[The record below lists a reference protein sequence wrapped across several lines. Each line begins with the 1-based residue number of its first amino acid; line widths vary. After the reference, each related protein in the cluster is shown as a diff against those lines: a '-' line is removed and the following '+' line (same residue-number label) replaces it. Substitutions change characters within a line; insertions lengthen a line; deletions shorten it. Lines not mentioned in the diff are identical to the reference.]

1 MKKRRQYKLCTRLRK
16 AGLTIDAL
24 SRQIY
29 VPYDMCLSSQQ
40 TKDINEIKA
49 VFGVQ
54 LTIK

>member
-16 AGLTIDAL
+16 AGLTVDTL

-29 VPYDMCLSSQQ
+29 VPYDMCLTLQQ
-40 TKDINEIKA
+40 TKDINEIKT

-54 LTIK
+54 LIIN